1 MTYQVLSLKWR
12 PQTFEDVVGQD
23 HVSQTLQNAFKKD
36 RLAQGY
42 IFTGP
47 RGVGKTT
54 MARLMAK
61 RMNCQNP
68 IDNEPC
74 NACTNCLEITESRN
88 MDVLEIDGASN
99 RGIDEIRNLRENIK
113 FPPMNAHYKI
123 YIIDEVHMLTNQ
135 AFNALLRTL
144 EEPPKHGKFIL
155 CTTDVHK
162 MPATIISRCQRFDF
176 NRIGSNIIA
185 DRIKTILE
193 SEHIE
198 YDEESVSAISRKADG
213 SVRDSLSLLDQVISF
228 AGKKI
233 VFNEISKV
241 LGLIPYDLFFNL
253 TDAIHKKN
261 GEQMVSVLNDIRSLG
276 TPLEDVVNGFN
287 QHLRNLIICT
297 VKSAASTLEMN
308 SELQERYQKNA
319 QEWERRDL
327 LRISHVFSKIG
338 PEIRRASQPQ
348 IMFEMNLLKLLE
360 MDKSVSIEQLLSS
373 EPAHKDVQQ
382 FSYPIPEK
390 NSLKMDIT
398 DSPSKTTKQVSEQN
412 EVKDSKGD
420 IGAESG
426 IKKYSESVTNQQK
439 SVTEN
444 SNSSLNLEE
453 IKSNWIQLV
462 EKIGK
467 VKTSVAMVLEQSLP
481 IDLNNRKLDVAV
493 YDQPKFS
500 FDRLERNRLLIEKT
514 FEDIF
519 KHPVRI
525 TFLLNKD
532 TVEDIKHELPNAPRV
547 SIKGDPVV
555 TRVIEL
561 FDGEIIR

>member
-23 HVSQTLQNAFKKD
+23 HVTQTLKNAFLKD

-61 RMNCQNP
+61 RMNCQHP
-68 IDNEPC
+68 TDNEPC

-99 RGIDEIRNLRENIK
+99 RGIDEIRHLRENIK
-113 FPPMNAHYKI
+113 FPPMNAHFKV

-155 CTTDVHK
+155 CTTDIHK
-162 MPATIISRCQRFDF
+162 MPPTIISRCQRFDF
-176 NRIGSNIIA
+176 NRISSTIIS
-185 DRIKTILE
+185 DRLKSILK
-193 SEHIE
+193 SEYID

-213 SVRDSLSLLDQVISF
+213 SVRDALSLLDQVISY
-228 AGKKI
+228 AGEKI
-233 VFNEISKV
+233 IFNEISKV
-241 LGLIPYDLFFNL
+241 LGLIPYELFFNL
-253 TDAIHKKN
+253 TDAIHKKD
-261 GEQMVSVLNDIRSLG
+261 GEQMVSVLKDIRLLG

-287 QHLRNLIICT
+287 QHLRNLLICT
-297 VKSAASTLEMN
+297 VKGTSSTLEMN
-308 SELQERYQKNA
+308 SELQERYRNDA
-319 QEWERRDL
+319 QGWERRDL
-327 LRISHVFSKIG
+327 LRISHVFSKME

-348 IMFEMNLLKLLE
+348 IMFELNLLKLLE

-373 EPAHKDVQQ
+373 DTGYKKVQK
-382 FSYPIPEK
+382 FSYPVPEESSPK
-390 NSLKMDIT
+390 TDI
-398 DSPSKTTKQVSEQN
+398 
-412 EVKDSKGD
+412 
-420 IGAESG
+420 
-426 IKKYSESVTNQQK
+426 SESHSNTIKHINEKKESISQEDKILKEKRLDNHSETISKQEK
-439 SVTEN
+439 KEPKESNN
-444 SNSSLNLEE
+444 SISLEE
-453 IKSNWIQLV
+453 IKSNWIKLV
-462 EKIGK
+462 DKIGK
-467 VKTSVAMVLEQSLP
+467 IKTSVAMVLEQSLP

-493 YDQPKFS
+493 FDQPKFS
-500 FDRLERNRLLIEKT
+500 FDRLERNKLLIEKV

-519 KHPVRI
+519 KKPMRI
-525 TFLLNKD
+525 TFLLNQD
-532 TVEDIKHELPNAPRV
+532 TSEDIKHELPNTPRV
-547 SIKGDPVV
+547 PIKGDPVI

-561 FDGEIIR
+561 FDGEILR